1 MKNTIIEM
9 LNELNKNVDFENET
23 HIIDNGL
30 IDSFSIIR
38 LVSMLEDEFDVDITA
53 SELIPENFNS
63 VDAIV
68 KMIED
73 LED

>member
-1 MKNTIIEM
+1 MKNTIIEI
-9 LNELNKNVDFENET
+9 LSALNKNVDFENEN

-38 LVSMLEDEFDVDITA
+38 LVSMLEDEFDVEITA
-53 SELIPENFNS
+53 SDLIPENFNS
-63 VDAIV
+63 VDAIAN
-68 KMIED
+68 MIEN

>member
-9 LNELNKNVDFENET
+9 LNELNKNVNFENET

-38 LVSMLEDEFDVDITA
+38 LVSMLEDEFDIDITV
-53 SELIPENFNS
+53 SEIIPENFNS
-63 VDAIV
+63 IDAIV
-68 KMIED
+68 KMIEN